1 MGQTSP
7 FVKIEIFDEFKN
19 EKDETQYILIKEDV
33 QYLSKDEKNKT
44 FSDIK
49 REFQKSDGWHH
60 CVLKICNYENDKLKE
75 YKEANVKNT
84 KLKIKD
90 SIFKATK
97 EKKESKIK
105 KHSKIPIILLNEG
118 ECICEELAEKR
129 FKEYVNQFNEQEK
142 KEHKEEIEKLRE
154 SKDKLIE
161 ELKRNRTIEQNEIIH
176 LRNEMKALN
185 GLKDDISKQFEQNLN
200 ELKQLKEVSKE
211 NPKNEESLR
220 LFNLNKFAIETKV
233 IKEAKNKIDIY
244 FDFHFFKE
252 SYSSQIKNKFH
263 DIVKE
268 IFRKENYSNIL
279 KKEILKQL
287 KDNPLWKKNKHPIE
301 HFNILVLGP
310 SGVGKSTL
318 INSMLLLDEKKDG
331 AKTGIGVACTKGKP
345 KEYESK
351 KIEGIRLY
359 DTQGIELGDYNI
371 KAVQKDATELIKS
384 KLDSG
389 DPDKYM
395 HCIWYCVAETRFHT
409 EEQDCLKELMNM
421 YPKDIMPILI
431 IYGKAVDEEL
441 TSKMTKEIEKFIE
454 KYNSQKLVVIPL
466 LAKEMAKIKPF
477 GKNRL
482 LDETVDKL
490 KKAIESSCYEGVRK
504 EKLKEFHKDFES
516 KLKKINESQ
525 GKINQ
530 KENNKEKLV
539 KFFKEKFEKLLEIKK
554 IKEDNFARLSAFL
567 YKIYNDFNEE
577 FEKKMKDFS
586 TIFGDKLFND
596 YFEEYKRLDN
606 ENGSEIVSTFKITTL
621 NSAKY
626 KIQSELEE
634 EIKKERFPLIFQELE
649 NSLVRALEIRIE
661 EVFNDIILTDPDIL
675 KELKTQID
683 KFVNISYDKIHEKIQ
698 NCRKNQND
706 FYEENPKSE
715 KEEKKKEEK
724 KKEEE
729 KKPAPVVNLFDDIGD

>member
-1 MGQTSP
+1 MGQPSP
-7 FVKIEIFDEFKN
+7 FVKIEILEEFKN
-19 EKDETQYILIKEDV
+19 EKDEVQYNLIRDYV
-33 QYLSKDEKNKT
+33 QYLTKDEKNIT

-49 REFQKSDGWHH
+49 RQFQKSDGWHH
-60 CVLKICNYENDKLKE
+60 CVLKICSYDNDKLKE
-75 YKEANVKNT
+75 YKEANVKNS

-97 EKKESKIK
+97 ESKASKIK
-105 KHSKIPIILLNEG
+105 KHSRIPIILINEG
-118 ECICEELAEKR
+118 ECICEQIAEQR
-129 FKEYVNQFNEQEK
+129 YKEYVNQFNEQEK
-142 KEHKEEIEKLRE
+142 KEHKEEIEKLRKA
-154 SKDKLIE
+154 KDKLIE

-176 LRNEMKALN
+176 LKNEMKVLN

-211 NPKNEESLR
+211 NPKNKESLR
-220 LFNLNKFAIETKV
+220 LFNSNKYSIETKV
-233 IKEAKNKIDIY
+233 INEAKSKVDIY

-268 IFRKENYSNIL
+268 IFQKEKYSNKLKKDIL
-279 KKEILKQL
+279 KML

-318 INSMLLLDEKKDG
+318 INSMLLLDEKIDG

-421 YPKDIMPILI
+421 YQKNIMPILI

-441 TSKMTKEIEKFIE
+441 TSKMLKEIGKFIE
-454 KYNSQKLVVIPL
+454 LNKSHELVVIPI

-477 GKNRL
+477 GKNKL
-482 LDETVDKL
+482 LEETVNKL
-490 KKAIESSCYEGVRK
+490 KNAIESSCYEGMRK
-504 EKLKEFHKDFES
+504 TKLKEFHKDFES
-516 KLKKINESQ
+516 KLIKINEKQ

-539 KFFKEKFEKLLEIKK
+539 KFFKEKFENLLGISK
-554 IKEDNFARLSAFL
+554 IKEDNFARLSIFL
-567 YKIYNDFNEE
+567 CKIYNDFNEE

-606 ENGSEIVSTFKITTL
+606 ENGSEIVSTFQIGTL
-621 NSAKY
+621 NSAKN
-626 KIQSELEE
+626 KIQRELEE

-649 NSLVRALEIRIE
+649 NSLIRALEIRIE
-661 EVFNDIILTDPDIL
+661 EVFNDIILSNIDIL

-683 KFVNISYDKIHEKIQ
+683 KIVNISYDEIYKKIQ
-698 NCRKNQND
+698 NCRKNHSD

-715 KEEKKKEEK
+715 KEEK